1 MNDTALPRLLLIE
14 DDEHFRAGLVAS
26 LQLAGCT
33 LQAFGR
39 GVPALRALAD
49 GDFELVLT
57 DLRLPD
63 MDGLEI
69 LAACRRHDA
78 ELPVIVMT
86 GHGDI
91 ATAVGAIQQGA
102 YDFIEKPFGRDR
114 LLTLLQRAA
123 QQRRLA
129 LENRG
134 LRSTLAGGAG
144 LERLLLGD
152 SAAMRS
158 LREWVLR
165 LAPTPVDV
173 LVQGETGTGKE
184 LVARA
189 LHEYGQ
195 RRGAFVAVNCAALP
209 DTLVESELFGHEAG
223 AFTGAAKARAGRF
236 EQADGGT
243 VFLDEVQA
251 MPAPAQAKLLRVLQE
266 REVLRLGAASPLK
279 VDLRVV
285 AASNAALEGEV
296 AAGRFRADLFY
307 RLDVVTL
314 RLPPLRERR
323 DDIPALF
330 RHFAAGA
337 ALRFSRP
344 PAELPPALGERLLA
358 HAWPGNVRELK
369 SAAERHVLGLPALAG
384 APGEGA
390 AGGRS
395 LQGAL
400 DAIESLLIEDAL
412 KRHKGQIEPICR
424 ELEVSPATLY
434 RKFKQHGLAADTHR
448 DA

>member
-1 MNDTALPRLLLIE
+1 MSDTPLPRLLLIE

-26 LQLAGCT
+26 LQLAGCA

-39 GVPALRALAD
+39 GVPALRTLAD
-49 GDFELVLT
+49 GGFEVVLT

-69 LAACRRHDA
+69 LAAVRKVDA

-91 ATAVGAIQQGA
+91 ATAVSAIQQGA
-102 YDFIEKPFGRDR
+102 YDFVEKPFGRDR

-144 LERLLLGD
+144 LDRLLLGD

-158 LREWVLR
+158 LREWVLQ

-243 VFLDEVQA
+243 IFLDEVQA
-251 MPAPAQAKLLRVLQE
+251 MPPAAQAKLLRVLQE
-266 REVLRLGAASPLK
+266 REVQRLGATSALK

-285 AASNAALEGEV
+285 AASNAALEAEV

-330 RHFAAGA
+330 RHFAAG
-337 ALRFSRP
+337 
-344 PAELPPALGERLLA
+344 G
-358 HAWPGNVRELK
+358 REK
-369 SAAERHVLGLPALAG
+369 RSAAPA
-384 APGEGA
+384 A
-390 AGGRS
+390 AARCRARS
-395 LQGAL
+395 TP
-400 DAIESLLIEDAL
+400 S
-412 KRHKGQIEPICR
+412 KRC
-424 ELEVSPATLY
+424 
-434 RKFKQHGLAADTHR
+434 
-448 DA
+448 